1 MATQLYLTPRAIA
14 LPAYPPHPDS
24 PVCLFTQ
31 CAASQAAVGQNTLL
45 LDRATE
51 SRSNCSGWTT
61 ALWYW
66 TLNFKACNNFFPPH
80 LAYLSFTMPVHRYT
94 EHCYWLIN
102 RQRERMLSFKGWFQF
117 IATCALF
124 FYRFGNN
131 LYWYSPKKHIN
142 IATNKYHQARNKML
156 DDQTWC
162 KHGKRQADLLTVH
175 PKKQLVEMIHNI
187 KLYQRHLQETLR
199 SVRLSDMVIVKQG
212 PVLPCFCLHLVR
224 AWIVSYQSLVCYYTI

>member
-1 MATQLYLTPRAIA
+1 MKNDWKWIQIPTILFGSIPPLVLGCFLQSQHTRTHTYFVATQLYLTPRAIA

-61 ALWYW
+61 ARWYW

-124 FYRFGNN
+124 FIDLVIIYIGTHQRNTST
-131 LYWYSPKKHIN
+131 LLQIN
-142 IATNKYHQARNKML
+142 TTR
-156 DDQTWC
+156 
-162 KHGKRQADLLTVH
+162 
-175 PKKQLVEMIHNI
+175 
-187 KLYQRHLQETLR
+187 QETR
-199 SVRLSDMVIVKQG
+199 
-212 PVLPCFCLHLVR
+212 C
-224 AWIVSYQSLVCYYTI
+224 